1 MISASPR
8 IFLKRFTKFFPLI
21 AVFFVFTISL
31 FNFNQGVEFT
41 DEGVLNMG
49 AWRIS
54 QGEVPY
60 RDFFIPCTPFSF
72 YFLGFF
78 YKIFGV
84 SILTG
89 RVAAIFLS
97 ALLIFSLYLL
107 SNKIISEPI
116 FATIPLILMTQAGMS
131 MWHFMSHHWL
141 GNLFTILSL
150 YFLILYFEN
159 FKTSFIFLSG
169 LFSGLCFITI
179 NDQGLYNIVFFLAAL
194 LIFKKDKFSFNTF
207 FTFLK
212 GVSIAVIPLFVYL
225 FIKVPFSTLFY
236 DLVIFPFTGYKSVE
250 SNRMGILY
258 PFQELIYVWKNGIYK
273 YDPFW
278 TLLATL
284 SSLLI
289 ALIPYLT
296 LISYIFLLKFFKNNK
311 KVITLTFLG
320 SLIMLLTAA
329 RRWAPINLYW
339 ASSIPSVLFALALYS
354 IYKKEKKIIKV
365 FSLSLCWLFILIF
378 FLFGAIR
385 TVKLF
390 DKSKNIRIESRA
402 GLLYL
407 DKPFLAS
414 QFTGLLEAIEKT
426 IPENEPFFNRELAI
440 INFLTLRK
448 NPSKIDFFKPPYY
461 TPNSQIEDVI
471 SDLEKKNIRFI
482 VSINKEFD
490 EKNPF
495 ELYLKEK
502 YFVLWQ
508 NKNFIIYKICPR

>member
-1 MISASPR
+1 MIS
-8 IFLKRFTKFFPLI
+8 TKTIKNKKDLTNFFSLM
-21 AVFFVFTISL
+21 ALLFVVVTTL
-31 FNFNQGVEFT
+31 LNFNQGVEFL

-60 RDFFIPCTPFSF
+60 RDFFIPSTPFSF
-72 YFLGFF
+72 YLLGFL

-84 SILTG
+84 SVLTG

-97 ALLIFSLYLL
+97 AALIFSIYLL
-107 SNKIISEPI
+107 SNKIISKPLFSSIPI
-116 FATIPLILMTQAGMS
+116 IIMTQAGMS

-141 GNLFTILSL
+141 GNLFTVLSL
-150 YFLILYFEN
+150 YFLILFLEN
-159 FKTSFIFLSG
+159 QKSRFIFLSG
-169 LFSGLCFITI
+169 FFAGFCFITI
-179 NDQGLYNIVFFLAAL
+179 SDQGIYNIVFFLAAL
-194 LIFKKDKFSFNTF
+194 LIFKKDKFNFNTF
-207 FTFLK
+207 FSFLK
-212 GVSIAVIPLFVYL
+212 GVSIAVIPLIVYL
-225 FIKVPFSTLFY
+225 LIKVPFSTLFY
-236 DLVIFPFTGYKSVE
+236 DLFIFPFTGYKSIE
-250 SNRMGILY
+250 SNRMGIFY

-278 TLLATL
+278 TILATI

-296 LISYIFLLKFFKNNK
+296 LISYIFLLKFSKNNK
-311 KVITLTFLG
+311 KALTLTFLG

-339 ASSIPSVLFALALYS
+339 ASSIPSILFALTLSS
-354 IYKKEKKIIKV
+354 IYKKEKKTLKV
-365 FSLSLCWLFILIF
+365 FSLSICWFFILIF
-378 FLFGAIR
+378 FLFGTVR

-390 DKSKNIRIESRA
+390 DKSKNIKIESRV
-402 GLLYL
+402 GVLYL

-426 IPENEPFFNRELAI
+426 IPPNEPFFSREIAI

-461 TPNSQIEDVI
+461 TPSFQIEDVI
-471 SDLEKKNIRFI
+471 YDLEKKNIRFI
-482 VSINKEFD
+482 VSLNKEFD

-495 ELYLKEK
+495 DLYLKEK
-502 YFVLWQ
+502 YFALWQ
-508 NKNFIIYKICPR
+508 NNNFILYKRKS